1 MSEGSRPAQAPTST
15 RMSMD
20 TFLSRSSLLSRLG
33 SSWLA
38 TALICTQRFCTMALG
53 RGAQGGVGVWARE
66 HCVQP
71 LLPPHPAR
79 AGGQWGRGAW
89 VGTHL

>member
-1 MSEGSRPAQAPTST
+1 MAPAELEADGWGVRGLPGRACRSRARCWAGPARRGAAAAGGGVQDVSEGSRPAQAPTST

-38 TALICTQRFCTMALG
+38 TALIDHSQKKK
-53 RGAQGGVGVWARE
+53 
-66 HCVQP
+66 
-71 LLPPHPAR
+71 
-79 AGGQWGRGAW
+79 
-89 VGTHL
+89 